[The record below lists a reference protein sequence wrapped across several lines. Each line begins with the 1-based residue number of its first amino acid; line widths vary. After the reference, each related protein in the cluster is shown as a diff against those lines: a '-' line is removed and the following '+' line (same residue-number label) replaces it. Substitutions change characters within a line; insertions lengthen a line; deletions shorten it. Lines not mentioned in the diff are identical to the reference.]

1 MDKTTTNHAALRG
14 RTTATLYLVC
24 GLLMVMI
31 LLADLAVPLGVA
43 MGVLYVAVVLISLG
57 SAGKRFTMVVAIICS
72 LLTIAGFFHS
82 PSSGALWKGVFNRAI
97 ALFAIWVTALLS
109 LHRKEIEEKRAEVVR
124 EREQALEDVK
134 ILRGFLPI
142 CASCKKIRNDEGYW
156 TQIEAY
162 IHDHSEATFSHGI
175 CPACIRKLYPEVY
188 ERKDA
193 DRDTDP

>member
-1 MDKTTTNHAALRG
+1 MDKTTTNHTASQG
-14 RTTATLYLVC
+14 RTAATLYIVC

-31 LLADLAVPLGVA
+31 FLADLAVPLGVA
-43 MGVLYVAVVLISLG
+43 MGVLYVAVVLVSLG
-57 SAGKRFTMVVAIICS
+57 SPGKRFTMVVAIICS

-82 PSSGALWKGVFNRAI
+82 PASGAVWQGVFNRAI

-109 LHRKEIEEKRAEVVR
+109 LHRKEIEEKREEAVR

-175 CPACIRKLYPEVY
+175 CPACMRKLYPEVY
-188 ERKDA
+188 DGEDA